1 MSSATTAHDLFRY
14 NLTAFKNRLLNLD
27 DLARATTTP
36 AQWQWF
42 TSQYEDWLTSL
53 SGMASRTA
61 TAHLIYTRAN
71 YVKFSQMIYDL
82 ETTLSHL
89 MPALPQWSYLVTEL
103 HCRVLE
109 REALAAANPDHE
121 FVNANLKRLLCRMHQ

>member
-14 NLTAFKNRLLNLD
+14 NLTAFKNGLLNQTD
-27 DLARATTTP
+27 DLTGATT
-36 AQWQWF
+36 QWQWF

-109 REALAAANPDHE
+109 REALAANPE
-121 FVNANLKRLLCRMHQ
+121 QEVVNANLKRLLCRMQQ